1 MQSCSPSLANGAVA
15 VGGCS
20 QLRYPCV
27 VGDESLHPSA
37 DVRSATWTESG
48 LGVKGER
55 ERERREGR
63 EGGGRW
69 GSGCPDASPKVRLL

>member
-1 MQSCSPSLANGAVA
+1 MRTNVSFFLKSTQMQSCSPSLANGAVA

-55 ERERREGR
+55 EERG
-63 EGGGRW
+63 
-69 GSGCPDASPKVRLL
+69 

>member
-1 MQSCSPSLANGAVA
+1 MQSCSSSLANGAVA

-55 ERERREGR
+55 ERERGERVGR
-63 EGGGRW
+63 GEADGI
-69 GSGCPDASPKVRLL
+69 PDVRMRLQK